1 MTVTDTL
8 MQSTRLGLALC
19 SILLLA
25 LLPAP
30 ASGQPGAPIGWEMG
44 FVYENGASEDDPFPL
59 DETETNIRFWIRNDN
74 LIGDIEISL
83 EYSIQ
88 DMIADQQLALD
99 GEESV
104 TVGSG
109 SNDTFTL
116 KITGIDVWDIAS
128 GVIFE
133 LEIDGEMTSFQG
145 VPLAVPMSSQSI
157 ASEVIVPQL
166 FAWEVDIQPVNHKV
180 NAGSE
185 FDLHFDLINK
195 GNTPDSIS
203 SFSVED
209 NCPVLTSDE
218 DVEVRNENNQKDS
231 ILGLVIYPDQVWQK
245 GGAGISR
252 SYGLAISVTVVFDA
266 SSTHPTRMCEI
277 EITVHSAGV
286 DNGGMGEDSYQGE
299 IDVEIEARPVG
310 AQDDNDETNED
321 GDDGPQN
328 QEQVTSDNFLPTPV
342 FLTPVAILLAALM
355 RAREE

>member
-1 MTVTDTL
+1 M
-8 MQSTRLGLALC
+8 ALC
-19 SILLLA
+19 AIMLLA
-25 LLPAP
+25 LLPVPVDAQDVPTP
-30 ASGQPGAPIGWEMG
+30 AGWEMG

-128 GVIFE
+128 GVVFE

-145 VPLAVPMSSQSI
+145 VPLPVPMSSQSI
-157 ASEVIVPQL
+157 DGELIVPEL
-166 FAWEVDIQPVNHKV
+166 FRWEVDIVEIGHPI
-180 NAGSE
+180 NAGTE
-185 FDLHFDLINK
+185 FNLHLDLVNK

-203 SFSVED
+203 SLSVED
-209 NCPVLTSDE
+209 NSPVLTSDE
-218 DVEVRNENNQKDS
+218 DVEVKMADTPLDS
-231 ILGLVIYPDQVWQK
+231 NLALVIYPDQVRQK
-245 GGAGISR
+245 DRASDDR
-252 SYGLAISVTVVFDA
+252 SYGLAISLTVVFDA

-277 EITVHSAGV
+277 EITVQSTGV
-286 DNGGMGEDSYQGE
+286 NNGGEGDASNKDE

-310 AQDDNDETNED
+310 AQQDQDEANV
-321 GDDGPQN
+321 GDDDSPQN
-328 QEQVTSDNFLPTPV
+328 QEQVTSDNFLMFPTIV
-342 FLTPVAILLAALM
+342 TPMAILWAALM